1 MLFTPSSAVLPWP
14 QALPYRP
21 SGGTGQLWLP
31 GFSGMRCPAQRG
43 ECIAP
48 LHDGVRDADSNLLL
62 ARRLSTVSQILIYL
76 PLTLSTLSK
85 SAFLLLSFL
94 LFLHSL
100 IHGTLVLFWGSPAL
114 SILQVPMHPF
124 LLLVCFN
131 VFSESVSPW
140 LTTTASWWGTFLQW
154 SSPGF
159 IVLEGM
165 SSLLVA
171 QRLGQVGKEL
181 VDEGEGYQFGLLV
194 GAAAAYVASA
204 WWIVVVSAFSSGVP
218 LRRVLT
224 VFVSPSLIL
233 RRRTPHSPRRCSVSR

>member
-1 MLFTPSSAVLPWP
+1 
-14 QALPYRP
+14 
-21 SGGTGQLWLP
+21 
-31 GFSGMRCPAQRG
+31 MRCPAQRG

-48 LHDGVRDADSNLLL
+48 LHDGARDADSNLLL
-62 ARRLSTVSQILIYL
+62 VRRLSTVSQILIYL

-100 IHGTLVLFWGSPAL
+100 IHGTLVLLWGSPAL

-204 WWIVVVSAFSSGVP
+204 WWIVVVSTFPGGVP

-224 VFVSPSLIL
+224 VSVSPSLIL

>member
-1 MLFTPSSAVLPWP
+1 MSPPCPPPDAEAQIDVHPSYLPP
-14 QALPYRP
+14 
-21 SGGTGQLWLP
+21 
-31 GFSGMRCPAQRG
+31 
-43 ECIAP
+43 
-48 LHDGVRDADSNLLL
+48 
-62 ARRLSTVSQILIYL
+62 RLSTVLQILIFL

-85 SAFLLLSFL
+85 SAFLLLSLL
-94 LFLHSL
+94 LFIHSL

-114 SILQVPMHPF
+114 SIMQVPMHPF

-131 VFSESVSPW
+131 AFSEGVHPW
-140 LTTTASWWGTFLQW
+140 LTLAASWWGKILQW

-181 VDEGEGYQFGLLV
+181 VGEGEVYQFGLLV

-204 WWIVVVSAFSSGVP
+204 WWVVVVSASSHRRIQGHNGLMP
-218 LRRVLT
+218 LH
-224 VFVSPSLIL
+224 SLIPQRPTL
-233 RRRTPHSPRRCSVSR
+233 LFPRHCLGSR